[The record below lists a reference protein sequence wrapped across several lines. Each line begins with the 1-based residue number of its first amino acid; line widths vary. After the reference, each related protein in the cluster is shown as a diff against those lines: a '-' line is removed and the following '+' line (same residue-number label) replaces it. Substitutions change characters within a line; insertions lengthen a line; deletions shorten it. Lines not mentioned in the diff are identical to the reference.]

1 MTDKTYIDIEP
12 TQFGVSR
19 SHEYEFQVGPYQWSY
34 FTRIDR
40 CITDI
45 GNKLQRL
52 KAFAPQH
59 DQVICL
65 GHHNN
70 FRYGVLPSYKSN
82 RLGIRK
88 AAGYKALREW
98 IEDNYE
104 TLVFPNVEADDVIG
118 LMAGKDDII
127 FSPDK
132 DLKTIK
138 GWHMDNEG
146 TLTKVTELE
155 ANRSYFKQVLHGD
168 AADGYMG
175 CPGIGNKSKIFEQED
190 WITCCTEA
198 HFWDL
203 VKSKYQDKS
212 EKLRLMYDIYDPM
225 AYCLQIARVARI
237 LRPGEYDHQ
246 WDSPVLWEGPG

>member
-1 MTDKTYIDIEP
+1 MNPKIYIDIEP

-52 KAFAPQH
+52 EAFAPQH

-65 GHHNN
+65 GHHHN

-104 TLVFPNVEADDVIG
+104 TLVFPVEKIDV
-118 LMAGKDDII
+118 
-127 FSPDK
+127 
-132 DLKTIK
+132 
-138 GWHMDNEG
+138 
-146 TLTKVTELE
+146 
-155 ANRSYFKQVLHGD
+155 QVFL
-168 AADGYMG
+168 
-175 CPGIGNKSKIFEQED
+175 
-190 WITCCTEA
+190 
-198 HFWDL
+198 L
-203 VKSKYQDKS
+203 
-212 EKLRLMYDIYDPM
+212 
-225 AYCLQIARVARI
+225 
-237 LRPGEYDHQ
+237 
-246 WDSPVLWEGPG
+246 GPGCC